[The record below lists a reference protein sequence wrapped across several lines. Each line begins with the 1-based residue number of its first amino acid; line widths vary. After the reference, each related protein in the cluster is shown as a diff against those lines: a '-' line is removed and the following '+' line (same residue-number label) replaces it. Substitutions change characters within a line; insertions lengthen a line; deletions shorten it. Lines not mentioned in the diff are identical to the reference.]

1 MFICF
6 DLLVF
11 LFEICQKMHSIYQIK
26 IKILI
31 LKKVDEI
38 IIQLFS
44 IYNNI
49 TFSTLA
55 TEVLLEQHKHI
66 AVNRSSSTQDI
77 RAKQYNNYLYDI
89 SALKMYR

>member
-1 MFICF
+1 
-6 DLLVF
+6 
-11 LFEICQKMHSIYQIK
+11 MHSIYQIK
-26 IKILI
+26 IKTLVFV
-31 LKKVDEI
+31 KVDEI

-66 AVNRSSSTQDI
+66 AVNRSSRTQDI
-77 RAKQYNNYLYDI
+77 RTKQYNKYLYDI
-89 SALKMYR
+89 RALKMYR